1 MIRILFCDD
10 DPAFVSSFLPA
21 VKRQAQSVLE
31 LKDDELCCTYF
42 QKGRELLDHL
52 EKNEA
57 DLLFLDI
64 DMPEMSGFELAR
76 ALKSGKKKPTLVFV
90 SAYDNFVYSAFEFSP
105 FAYLRKE
112 RISEEL
118 PPLFFRIREQISN
131 ANRQLILKTAPI
143 ALSVKVE
150 EVLYFESAQNYYK
163 VHMTDGTV
171 HSCRG
176 TLSGIEKELAAL
188 DFFRIHSAY
197 AVNLL
202 HVKPSDEKGFLKVG
216 SESLP
221 LAQKRAADFKKALSI
236 YTRRRLG
243 L

>member
-1 MIRILFCDD
+1 MKIVFCDD
-10 DPAFVSSFLPA
+10 NSEFLLLLNEIVKKECQKISRPNEEIEIGPAFSCGNELIEYISQNHVD
-21 VKRQAQSVLE
+21 VVL
-31 LKDDELCCTYF
+31 
-42 QKGRELLDHL
+42 
-52 EKNEA
+52 
-57 DLLFLDI
+57 LDI

-76 ALKSGKKKPTLVFV
+76 ALKSGKKKPLLVFV

-112 RISEEL
+112 RVESEL
-118 PPLFFRIREQISN
+118 PLLLTRIKKQRDDLLRRYLLQ
-131 ANRQLILKTAPI
+131 TAEGEL
-143 ALSVKVE
+143 AVRTE

-221 LAQKRAADFKKALSI
+221 LAQKRAADFKKALSV

>member
-112 RISEEL
+112 RISEGIIHIL
-118 PPLFFRIREQISN
+118 STQKLQQRACPL
-131 ANRQLILKTAPI
+131 
-143 ALSVKVE
+143 
-150 EVLYFESAQNYYK
+150 
-163 VHMTDGTV
+163 
-171 HSCRG
+171 CR
-176 TLSGIEKELAAL
+176 AAL
-188 DFFRIHSAY
+188 PWNWPYRLCDACY
-197 AVNLL
+197 
-202 HVKPSDEKGFLKVG
+202 
-216 SESLP
+216 
-221 LAQKRAADFKKALSI
+221 
-236 YTRRRLG
+236 RREGGRPRG
-243 L
+243 GRRG

>member
-76 ALKSGKKKPTLVFV
+76 ALKSGKKKPLLVFV

-112 RISEEL
+112 RVESEL
-118 PPLFFRIREQISN
+118 PLLFARIKKQKEDLLRRYLLQ
-131 ANRQLILKTAPI
+131 TAEGEL
-143 ALSVKVE
+143 AVRTE

-202 HVKPSDEKGFLKVG
+202 HVKPTDEKGFLKVG

-221 LAQKRAADFKKALSI
+221 LAQKRAADFKKALSV
-236 YTRRRLG
+236 YTRRKLG